1 MAKSIEQ
8 MRNLG
13 AASALML
20 AEIDVHNEDDLREMG
35 AVVAFTRVKFQ
46 MPERASILLL
56 YAMEAA
62 LRDCD
67 WRSLDNESKAQLKSQ
82 IGV

>member
-1 MAKSIEQ
+1 

-20 AEIDVHNEDDLREMG
+20 AEIDVHNEDDLRQMG
-35 AVVAFTRVKFQ
+35 AVVAYTRVKFQ

-62 LRDCD
+62 LHDCD
-67 WRSLDNESKAQLKSQ
+67 WRSLDSETKARLKSQ
-82 IGV
+82 AGV

>member
-1 MAKSIEQ
+1 MVKSIEQ

-20 AEIDVHNEDDLREMG
+20 AEIDVHNEDDLRQMG
-35 AVVAFTRVKFQ
+35 AVVAYTRVKFQ

-62 LRDCD
+62 LLDCD
-67 WRSLDNESKAQLKSQ
+67 WRSLDNETKAKLKSQ
-82 IGV
+82 AGV

>member
-1 MAKSIEQ
+1 

-20 AEIDVHNEDDLREMG
+20 AEIDVHNEDDLRQMG
-35 AVVAFTRVKFQ
+35 AVVAYTRVKFQ
-46 MPERASILLL
+46 MPGRASILML

-67 WRSLDNESKAQLKSQ
+67 WRSLDTVTKAKLKSQ
-82 IGV
+82 ISTIPAV

>member
-1 MAKSIEQ
+1 

-20 AEIDVHNEDDLREMG
+20 AEIDVHNEDDLRRMG
-35 AVVAFTRVKFQ
+35 AVTAYNRVKFQ
-46 MPERASILLL
+46 MSGRTSILLL

-67 WRSLDNESKAQLKSQ
+67 WRSLDTETRAKLKSQ
-82 IGV
+82 IGVIPPA

>member
-1 MAKSIEQ
+1 MARTIEQ

-13 AASALML
+13 AASARML
-20 AEIDVHNEDDLREMG
+20 AEIGVHDEDDLRELG
-35 AVVAFTRVKFQ
+35 AVTAYTRVKFQ
-46 MPERASILLL
+46 LPGNASILLL

-67 WRSLDNESKAQLKSQ
+67 WRTLDEKTKAELKSQ
-82 IGV
+82 IGI

>member
-35 AVVAFTRVKFQ
+35 AVTAYTRVKFQ
-46 MPERASILLL
+46 MPGRASLLLL

-62 LRDCD
+62 LCDCD
-67 WRSLDNESKAQLKSQ
+67 WRSLDTETKAKLKSQ
-82 IGV
+82 IGA